1 MKKNLLGYMISLLLA
16 AAVFAG
22 VLPAEAYADALFA
35 ENELPEITIEPSD
48 YAPADVGTRE
58 DEGDDVI
65 PESSISDGLYIIEP
79 ALSPELVLEI
89 QNDSLENKGNAALGQ
104 KTGDFRQAFYIES
117 CGEDVY
123 TVRNYYSG
131 LVLDVMGGMSANGT
145 NIQQYQS
152 NGSAAQKWK
161 IAANKDG
168 TVTFTCAKNGKAM
181 DVAGGK
187 AAAGTNVRIYS
198 VNGTAAQSWR
208 LTRPVGVTEVF
219 EKLEDSD
226 LEDGYYRIVS
236 AKNGGMCLGIAGGS
250 RALCANAALY
260 AVGGDAADIFKV
272 TKLGGGLSQI
282 TAPHS
287 GMVLDLLGG
296 MIKNGT
302 NIRQYTGNGTAAQ
315 QWYIKKDPA
324 TGFYAILS
332 GKNMMTAADVQG
344 GLTSPGTN
352 VRAYRFN
359 GTKAQFWQFKKTD
372 TAGVGDKI
380 RMEGIFR
387 ILPASDPSLALTVAG
402 AGTGNGANVE
412 LGRCGS
418 GNEQLFSF
426 SKFTDGTWTLRNLNS
441 GKVID
446 IAGGSRRSGAN
457 IQQYTLNGTA
467 AQKFEFIPTGRAD
480 NSYTIRVYGT
490 LAFDIVGGK
499 IAAGTNVRLYT
510 PNGTPAQS
518 FILEAASPENGWIYD
533 SDGRRWYYKD
543 GRKLTGWQTVG
554 GKTYYIDAANGL
566 RVSQVVDGWE
576 VDANGVR
583 GRRVRTLYTNTVN
596 GKRTLKT
603 FLQNA
608 MVPVGRTLYIW
619 GGGWGGMGNS
629 FTTDTAKIGYLP
641 GWQAFYDANATA
653 SYDYKK
659 TRWSYGCGLDCS
671 GYVAWAVYNT
681 MYTANNLKDL
691 VIQSTSV
698 APEYIKWGWAY
709 QDMSS
714 YRPGD
719 VVSMSGHVWISL
731 GKCSDGTVLLVHS
744 SPNGVQISGTGGK
757 STQLA
762 DKYMKI
768 LAPDWPYATRTVNYP
783 SQTTSK
789 ATWIVN
795 GRGALTDPDRMQG
808 MSAEEV
814 LRTLFGS

>member
-65 PESSISDGLYIIEP
+65 PESSISDGLYIIES

-152 NGSAAQKWK
+152 NGSSAQKWK

-282 TAPHS
+282 TAPRS

-332 GKNMMTAADVQG
+332 GKNMMTAADIQG

-543 GRKLTGWQTVG
+543 GRKLTGWQTV
-554 GKTYYIDAANGL
+554 
-566 RVSQVVDGWE
+566 DGM
-576 VDANGVR
+576 VCYLDANGKRSIRTQSTGR
-583 GRRVRTLYTNTVN
+583 GR
-596 GKRTLKT
+596 
-603 FLQNA
+603 
-608 MVPVGRTLYIW
+608 
-619 GGGWGGMGNS
+619 
-629 FTTDTAKIGYLP
+629 
-641 GWQAFYDANATA
+641 
-653 SYDYKK
+653 
-659 TRWSYGCGLDCS
+659 
-671 GYVAWAVYNT
+671 
-681 MYTANNLKDL
+681 
-691 VIQSTSV
+691 
-698 APEYIKWGWAY
+698 
-709 QDMSS
+709 
-714 YRPGD
+714 
-719 VVSMSGHVWISL
+719 
-731 GKCSDGTVLLVHS
+731 
-744 SPNGVQISGTGGK
+744 
-757 STQLA
+757 
-762 DKYMKI
+762 
-768 LAPDWPYATRTVNYP
+768 
-783 SQTTSK
+783 
-789 ATWIVN
+789 
-795 GRGALTDPDRMQG
+795 
-808 MSAEEV
+808 
-814 LRTLFGS
+814 